1 MPEHALPAGGA
12 AEREARRLCES
23 SALAERGRALVF
35 DVLLWGQPARAF
47 ALRFDGRAVAY
58 LNRCAH
64 VPVEMDWQP
73 GEFLDLD
80 RRWIV
85 CSIHGA
91 TYEPADGRCIAGPC
105 GRGRLMPLELH
116 EAGGQVYWYPSRDI
130 RPVPAAPDAP
140 PPAVPPSAPPPA
152 LPAG

>member
-1 MPEHALPAGGA
+1 MPDAVASAAAG
-12 AEREARRLCES
+12 AEREAVVLCES
-23 SALAERGRALVF
+23 SALAERGRATVF

-47 ALRFDGRAVAY
+47 ALRFEGRVVGY

-91 TYEPADGRCIAGPC
+91 TYEPADGRCVGGPC
-105 GRGRLMPLELH
+105 GRSRLMPLEVH

-130 RPVPAAPDAP
+130 RPLPAAAS
-140 PPAVPPSAPPPA
+140 PPAVPPSAPPSARPA
-152 LPAG
+152 V

>member
-1 MPEHALPAGGA
+1 
-12 AEREARRLCES
+12 
-23 SALAERGRALVF
+23 
-35 DVLLWGQPARAF
+35 
-47 ALRFDGRAVAY
+47 
-58 LNRCAH
+58 
-64 VPVEMDWQP
+64 MDWQA

-91 TYEPADGRCIAGPC
+91 TYEPADGRCIGGPC

-130 RPVPAAPDAP
+130 RPVPPAPAAS
-140 PPAVPPSAPPPA
+140 PPAVPPSVPPSARPA
-152 LPAG
+152 V